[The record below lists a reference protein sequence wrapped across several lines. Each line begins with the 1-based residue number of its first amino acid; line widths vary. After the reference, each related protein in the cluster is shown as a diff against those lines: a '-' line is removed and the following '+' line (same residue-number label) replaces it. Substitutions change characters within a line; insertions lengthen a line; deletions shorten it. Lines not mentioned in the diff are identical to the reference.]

1 MKQILSSIDN
11 YLAITAILINLIF
24 VVLVLFRTSRTALY
38 TIFLFICISVMF
50 WNFYELMNHFYV
62 EVFWYYFALIC
73 SALIPTLMFHF
84 IITLVRPARKN
95 TTWITLA
102 YAFSCLLAF
111 ISFSA
116 IFNPRL
122 QNFIQGTY
130 WDIFYFVLFSPF
142 FLGGI
147 IMLVNAIYITKSND
161 ERNRLLYI
169 LAADII
175 GVITVFTDHVQTL
188 KIPVPPLGHLG
199 SVLYSS
205 ILAIGVYKHRTYY
218 DILAQMRMKLE
229 VLNEISMGIAHEIR
243 NPLSSIKGAAKLLSD
258 HLKERSNPQDI
269 EYFTIIKDEIERL
282 NNILTNYQFFTRPI
296 KIEKELISLNE
307 VIQKTVKLVEIDAL
321 HIKIQLDLSEDVRM
335 IQADAVSMK
344 QVFLNLIKNAA
355 DACDPDGELIIK
367 TEYIHPWVKI
377 SFSDNGIGI
386 PQGYLNRIFEP
397 FFTTKTKGMGMGLAI
412 CQRIVLAHGGK
423 IEVNNILP
431 KGTRF
436 SILLPI

>member
-1 MKQILSSIDN
+1 MNQIILTIDT
-11 YLAITAILINLIF
+11 YLALTVVLINFTFATLIMA
-24 VVLVLFRTSRTALY
+24 RTSRTVVY
-38 TIFLFICISVMF
+38 IIFFFICISNIL
-50 WNFYELMNHFYV
+50 WNFGDFIFYISDNRSWFYFSLIGSSMLPALMFNWISILLTP
-62 EVFWYYFALIC
+62 EQKSNFWIVPAYIFSGFLALSSPLAMLDARIQWFVD
-73 SALIPTLMFHF
+73 SALWNIMYLILLGPFL
-84 IITLVRPARKN
+84 LVGTIMVYTGIKR
-95 TTWITLA
+95 T
-102 YAFSCLLAF
+102 
-111 ISFSA
+111 ISQDEKS
-116 IFNPRL
+116 RL
-122 QNFIQGTY
+122 
-130 WDIFYFVLFSPF
+130 W
-142 FLGGI
+142 
-147 IMLVNAIYITKSND
+147 
-161 ERNRLLYI
+161 YI
-169 LAADII
+169 LTAVII
-175 GVITVFTDHVQTL
+175 GVSTGLTDLVQL
-188 KIPVPPLGHLG
+188 LNVPVPSLGHLG
-199 SVLYSS
+199 CLVYSF

-229 VLNEISMGIAHEIR
+229 VLNEISAGIAHEIR
-243 NPLSSIKGAAKLLSD
+243 NPLSSIKGAAKLLSKN
-258 HLKERSNPQDI
+258 LQEISNPQDI
-269 EYFTIIKDEIERL
+269 EYFTIINDEVERL

-307 VIQKTVKLVEIDAL
+307 VIQKTIKLVEIDAL

-386 PQGYLNRIFEP
+386 PQRYLNRIFEP

-412 CQRIVLAHGGK
+412 SKRIIQTHGGR